1 MQKAF
6 NGFLD
11 ALLFVV
17 PLLDLFILP
26 VMTSGEA
33 SSFIPPQYM
42 GYYMLAIVI
51 LRRVA
56 RLLEDRRV
64 KGKADGGP
72 DVA

>member
-17 PLLDLFILP
+17 PLLDLFIIP
-26 VMTSGEA
+26 VLSSGEA
-33 SSFIPPQYM
+33 SSFIPPQYI
-42 GYYMLAIVI
+42 GYYMLAIVV

-56 RLLEDRRV
+56 RLLEDRHA
-64 KGKADGGP
+64 KGKTDGGS